1 MFANKDQKPLKPS
14 IQTASLSLCRSLS
27 DSIRISL
34 LQKHSRKATA
44 VLQAQPGGAAP
55 VPGQREEAGLRHS
68 VCRGVPLRCM
78 GFSAC
83 SPLPRCAAELRP
95 LCLTAHSAGYGYKS
109 CHKQTYSAC
118 KQLELPCLQQNCG
131 SRERSQKRG

>member
-14 IQTASLSLCRSLS
+14 IRTASLSLCRSLS

-44 VLQAQPGGAAP
+44 VLQAQPRGTAP

-68 VCRGVPLRCM
+68 AEVSHCTARGFLPALL
-78 GFSAC
+78 
-83 SPLPRCAAELRP
+83 SP
-95 LCLTAHSAGYGYKS
+95 GV
-109 CHKQTYSAC
+109 
-118 KQLELPCLQQNCG
+118 QL
-131 SRERSQKRG
+131 S